1 MAPIMAIIVAIKR
14 TRPGH
19 CKFMRYLSV
28 VAGLRAASRVGAD
41 RANRYAGARSSR
53 EMNNRSRVTEPSST
67 AVCVGPIELAPG
79 VTRTNLYTF
88 IAAALIGISVVVFIN
103 FLQPMVLS
111 TRLHVSSGLQGRL
124 VSSLSILQEV
134 IALLFVP
141 ALGRLSDRIG
151 RRPIMVAG
159 LTMLGCG
166 LVCYPL
172 AYSIPS
178 LVAARIVTAIGAAGF
193 AATLATVAA
202 DFPAEKSRGR
212 LLGTLLITQQ
222 LAILFVVARIGVALP
237 RWLAALGFD
246 PQAALRGS
254 FYSVAGLSL
263 AGGIAA
269 WCGLGDIGRSAASTA
284 VAATAGRPKS
294 AGLWA
299 HVAAHPRFAL
309 VLAIAFVVR
318 GDFSVI
324 SSFLSLWAVSAA
336 RLHGESATVG
346 LQAGGRLLSCITMS
360 GLISA
365 VLTGWLV
372 DRYQRLSVLMVAL
385 GLAGTGHLLFLW
397 VSDISD
403 LSAMAVASLVGAGEM
418 SLVIAG
424 QALLGQE
431 SPAAA
436 RGAAVG
442 IFGLCGSIGVLSINL
457 AGGWL
462 FDFVS
467 NKGPF
472 ILIGCIDA
480 VILLAAMLVGR
491 RMRWCRGVAAND

>member
-1 MAPIMAIIVAIKR
+1 
-14 TRPGH
+14 
-19 CKFMRYLSV
+19 
-28 VAGLRAASRVGAD
+28 
-41 RANRYAGARSSR
+41 
-53 EMNNRSRVTEPSST
+53 MNNHSRVTQPSSA
-67 AVCVGPIELAPG
+67 AVSVGPIELAPG

-103 FLQPMVLS
+103 FLQPLVLS
-111 TRLHVSSGLQGRL
+111 TRLHVPPDLQGRL

-134 IALLFVP
+134 IALLLVP
-141 ALGRLSDRIG
+141 ALGRLADRIG

-159 LTMLGCG
+159 LTVLGCG
-166 LVCYPL
+166 LLCYPL
-172 AYSIPS
+172 AYSVPS
-178 LVAARIVTAIGAAGF
+178 LVAARLVTAIGAAGF

-222 LAILFVVARIGVALP
+222 LAILFVVAKIGVALP
-237 RWLAALGFD
+237 RWLGALGFD
-246 PQAALRGS
+246 PQEALRGS

-269 WCGLGDIGRSAASTA
+269 WYGLGDIGRSAARTTPDPSEHRP
-284 VAATAGRPKS
+284 AGE
-294 AGLWA
+294 GLRA
-299 HVAAHPRFAL
+299 HIAAHPRFVL

-336 RLHGESATVG
+336 RLHGETAAVG
-346 LQAGGRLLSCITMS
+346 LQAGGRLLSCITVA
-360 GLISA
+360 GLMSA

-372 DRYQRLSVLMVAL
+372 DRYRRLSVLMVAL

-397 VSDISD
+397 VTDIRD
-403 LSAMAVASLVGAGEM
+403 LSAMIVASLVGAGEM

-431 SPAAA
+431 APAAS

-467 NKGPF
+467 PKAPF

-480 VILLAAMLVGR
+480 FIIACALAVAR
-491 RMRWCRGVAAND
+491 RH

>member
-1 MAPIMAIIVAIKR
+1 
-14 TRPGH
+14 
-19 CKFMRYLSV
+19 
-28 VAGLRAASRVGAD
+28 
-41 RANRYAGARSSR
+41 
-53 EMNNRSRVTEPSST
+53 MNNRCHVTEPSS
-67 AVCVGPIELAPG
+67 AAAPVSVSVSVGPIELAPG

-88 IAAALIGISVVVFIN
+88 IAAALIGISVIVFIN
-103 FLQPMVLS
+103 FLQPLVLS
-111 TRLHVSSGLQGRL
+111 ARLHVPSGLQGRL

-134 IALLFVP
+134 IALLLVP
-141 ALGRLSDRIG
+141 ALGRLADRIG

-166 LVCYPL
+166 LLCYPL

-178 LVAARIVTAIGAAGF
+178 LVAARIVTSIGAAGF

-222 LAILFVVARIGVALP
+222 LAILFVVAKIGVALP
-237 RWLAALGFD
+237 HWLDALGFD

-254 FYSVAGLSL
+254 FFSVAGLSL
-263 AGGIAA
+263 AGGIAT
-269 WCGLGDIGRSAASTA
+269 WCGLGDVGRSAARTA
-284 VAATAGRPKS
+284 LAPAAGRPMRG
-294 AGLWA
+294 GLWA

-309 VLAIAFVVR
+309 VLGIAFVVR

-324 SSFLSLWAVSAA
+324 SSFLSLWAVGAA
-336 RLHGESATVG
+336 TQHGESAAVG
-346 LQAGGRLLSCITMS
+346 LQAGGQLLSCITMA
-360 GLISA
+360 GLVSA

-372 DRYQRLSVLMVAL
+372 DRYRRLSVLMVAL
-385 GLAGTGHLLFLW
+385 GLAGTGHLLFFW
-397 VSDISD
+397 VTDITD

-431 SPAAA
+431 APAAA

-442 IFGLCGSIGVLSINL
+442 LFGLCGSIGVLSINL

-462 FDFVS
+462 FDSVS
-467 NKGPF
+467 HKAPF

-480 VILLAAMLVGR
+480 LILACALA
-491 RMRWCRGVAAND
+491 VARLR